1 MQPFKRFHFL
11 LLCWACAFVPWT
23 SASGAEPVHETR
35 FDLTTIRE
43 RNPKIAAMD
52 DAEGFASPSLVVRPS
67 ADSQAL
73 AIWKS
78 GDAGDWAGAK
88 YLVVEIF
95 GRAPYSGRISIEFFR
110 KDGLEGA
117 IDLQSGRREKEERPR
132 LLSLQ

>member
-43 RNPKIAAMD
+43 RNPKIAAMGD
-52 DAEGFASPSLVVRPS
+52 GEGFASPSLIVRPS
-67 ADSQAL
+67 AESQAL

-88 YLVVEIF
+88 YLVAQA
-95 GRAPYSGRISIEFFR
+95 GKRALWIGIER
-110 KDGLEGA
+110 HEVMPARGTHGA
-117 IDLQSGRREKEERPR
+117 TP
-132 LLSLQ
+132 